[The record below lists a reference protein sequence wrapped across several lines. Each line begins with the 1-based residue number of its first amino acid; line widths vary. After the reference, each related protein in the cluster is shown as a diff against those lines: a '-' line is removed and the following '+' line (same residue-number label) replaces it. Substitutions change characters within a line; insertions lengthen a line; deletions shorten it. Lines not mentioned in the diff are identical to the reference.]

1 MSLSDLKPGETG
13 VISGYLS
20 RSTLANRLRELGL
33 VRGSR
38 VTVKRTSP
46 FGDPIEI
53 TIRGY
58 CLSLRKKDAGEIL
71 VEKI

>member
-13 VISGYLS
+13 IVSGYQS
-20 RSTLANRLRELGL
+20 RSALANRLRELGL
-33 VRGSR
+33 VRGAR

-53 TIRGY
+53 TLRGY
-58 CLSLRKKDAGEIL
+58 SLSLRKKDAGEIL
-71 VEKI
+71 IEKI

>member
-1 MSLSDLKPGETG
+1 MFLSDLKPGETG
-13 VISGYLS
+13 IVRGYHT
-20 RSTLANRLRELGL
+20 RSTLTNRLRELGL
-33 VRGSR
+33 VRGTK

-53 TIRGY
+53 TVRSY
-58 CLSLRKKDAGEIL
+58 NLSLRKKDAGEIQ